1 MTLYDFFKNASIDDI
16 AEFLASFGAKCV
28 YISVGAEIDGDNVKN
43 TTVYKDLYEQYR
55 ELLEK
60 EI

>member
-16 AEFLASFGAKCV
+16 AEFLASFGSTCV
-28 YISVGAEIDGDNVKN
+28 YRSVGVEIDGDSVKN
-43 TTVYKDLYEQYR
+43 AAAYKDLYKQYR